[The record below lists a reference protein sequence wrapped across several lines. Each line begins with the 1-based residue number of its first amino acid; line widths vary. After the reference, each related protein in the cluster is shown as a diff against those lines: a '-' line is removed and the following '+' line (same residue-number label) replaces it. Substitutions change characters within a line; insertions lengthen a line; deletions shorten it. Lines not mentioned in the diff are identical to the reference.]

1 MARFFIGRSV
11 EASGAIGPSPSLS
24 SDESRAMHDEQL
36 ATYPPL
42 NTLKPVADDI
52 WIVDGPLI
60 RFGPVLKVPFPTR
73 ASIIRLAGG
82 DLLVHS
88 PTPLDAALKVEI
100 DEIGTPRW
108 IIGPN
113 RLHYWWIPEWHAAYP
128 QAEVYLAPRI
138 REQAAGRLD
147 FDGGTLDR
155 PSGYPWDEQI
165 RTLPVT
171 GAYMTEVVFFHVPSR
186 TLVLTDL
193 IENFEAAK
201 IASPFMRFLIWL
213 GSARDPDGC
222 TPRDLRPT
230 FRKQRPQVRAAV
242 ETMIGWDPE
251 RIIVAHGRWYAANG
265 RAELQ
270 RAFRWV
276 LR

>member
-1 MARFFIGRSV
+1 MPHEI
-11 EASGAIGPSPSLS
+11 
-24 SDESRAMHDEQL
+24 D

-60 RFGPVLKVPFPTR
+60 RFGLTILRVQFPTR
-73 ASIIRLAGG
+73 AIVIRLANGA
-82 DLLVHS
+82 LFVHS
-88 PTPLDAALKVEI
+88 PTPLDAALKAQI
-100 DEIGTPRW
+100 DLTGVPRW
-108 IIGPN
+108 IVGPN

-128 QAEVYLAPRI
+128 EAEVYLAPRI
-138 REQAAGRLD
+138 REQAGGRLD
-147 FDGGTLDR
+147 FDGRTLDR
-155 PSGYPWDEQI
+155 PSGYPWDDEI
-165 RTLPVT
+165 RTLPIM

-193 IENFEAAK
+193 IENFESAK
-201 IASPFMRFLIWL
+201 MASPFMRFLTWL
-213 GSARDPDGC
+213 GGVRDPDGS
-222 TPRDLRPT
+222 TPTDMRAS
-230 FRKQRPQVRAAV
+230 FRKQRPQVKAAV

-251 RIIVAHGRWYAANG
+251 RVILAHGRWYAANG

-270 RAFRWV
+270 RAFRWI